1 MISNEIKNF
10 SLSELLATNS
20 GLPNHPSTFVEMENI
35 LQTAKHLQTIRDAFG
50 RAIRINSS
58 YRSKEVNAKIG
69 GSPTSK
75 HQQGLAADICAYSGK
90 ESDNRALYALLESKL
105 KEWLIDQL
113 ILYTKTAGDKSSTI
127 RFIHV
132 GWTEGTPRGQ
142 NLFK

>member
-1 MISNEIKNF
+1 MNAKDIKKFKLEEMLVTNCG
-10 SLSELLATNS
+10 LA
-20 GLPNHPSTFVEMENI
+20 NHPSTFVEMENI

-69 GSPTSK
+69 GSATSK
-75 HQQGLAADICAYSGK
+75 HLQGLAADICAYSGK
-90 ESDNRALYALLESKL
+90 ESDNRALYALLECKL
-105 KEWLIDQL
+105 KEWQIDQL

-132 GWTEGTPRGQ
+132 GWTDGTPRGQ
-142 NLFK
+142 KLFK